1 MNVFLKNADFRRF
14 SVASFLS
21 GAGDILFYLAFMTYA
36 SKLQNYSLALSLI
49 AISESVPKLF
59 EIFGGYLADKTKK
72 KFRNIFLAAF
82 VRFILYGLVGLLFIT
97 KMSQWNLVLI
107 IVVVN
112 FLSDTIGSYSGGLV
126 APLIVDIVGK
136 KRIRECS
143 RL

>member
-97 KMSQWNLVLI
+97 KMSQWNLVFNHRCCEFLI
-107 IVVVN
+107 RYYWFI
-112 FLSDTIGSYSGGLV
+112 FRWLGCTIN
-126 APLIVDIVGK
+126 
-136 KRIRECS
+136 C
-143 RL
+143 

>member
-126 APLIVDIVGK
+126 APLIVDK
-136 KRIRECS
+136 KNTGMQ
-143 RL
+143 

>member
-136 KRIRECS
+136 RIRECS